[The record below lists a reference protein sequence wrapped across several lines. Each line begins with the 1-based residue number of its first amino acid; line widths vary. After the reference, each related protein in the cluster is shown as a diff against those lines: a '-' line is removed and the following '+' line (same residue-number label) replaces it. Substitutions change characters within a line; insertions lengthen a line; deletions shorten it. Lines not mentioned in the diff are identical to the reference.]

1 MVTMD
6 VLVVVVAVVTTQM
19 NREDEDTT
27 NKMSLLFFFWWY
39 NTFLI
44 NSYFW
49 ALFGFDLQVFSQL
62 SFWIPLLSHLQKNV
76 MFKLKVQ
83 PLVTYMFS
91 INEIIVMDQNDSKFK
106 NIWTKNKSF
115 TNLKPN

>member
-27 NKMSLLFFFWWY
+27 NKMSLLFFFCCY

-49 ALFGFDLQVFSQL
+49 ALFRFDLQVFSQL

-91 INEIIVMDQNDSKFK
+91 INEIIVMAQNDSKFK